1 MDKDL
6 LIEIMNNAR
15 ENIYSW
21 SLYFFKIDRR
31 NNNPFTA
38 YKIRFKNNE
47 YLPEY
52 ARILI
57 DMVVKYQLDKITE
70 IKDYTGENT
79 KVSCD
84 RIETN
89 NVLVKEQWDYF
100 VEDIACASDEK
111 IEGKYNGYVLEGT
124 PSNNDGKSL
133 VFLKMANPIINLK
146 NKRNVVFTFDADN
159 ELAEMTDEVC
169 KLRMDADCIV
179 IDEVIYSFNYKFEDL
194 LNMDK
199 TMQKVKTK
207 ALEKIFELD
216 AFENKDEFE
225 QMARAYKA
233 PRTFITLKSER
244 VNRIKNK
251 TKRKAVASMLNIEI
265 SDNGK
270 FVFKNEEEVSLLLR
284 YLCFKVFKD
293 AETKYLLEA
302 NNVTKLELNWKEIF
316 VLNVIQ
322 NIHSLTY
329 EEAEKFT
336 INSESIMKMI
346 ELDVSILV
354 SGERKNDAE
363 VAMEKWIYNV
373 LESSEN
379 KEDRKQFFDTSKYKS
394 YLVSNNEKVKYILI
408 IFL

>member
-6 LIEIMNNAR
+6 LIEILKNAR
-15 ENIYSW
+15 ENIYNW

-31 NNNPFTA
+31 DNNPFTA
-38 YKIRFKNNE
+38 YKIRFKNNQ

-52 ARILI
+52 ARTLL
-57 DMVVKYQLDKITE
+57 DMVVKYQLEKIAE

-89 NVLVKEQWDYF
+89 NELVKEQWDYF
-100 VEDIACASDEK
+100 VEDIAWASDEK
-111 IEGKYNGYVLEGT
+111 IEGKYHGYVLEGI

-146 NKRNVVFTFDADN
+146 NKRSVVFTFDADN
-159 ELAEMTDEVC
+159 ELAEITDEVC
-169 KLRMDADCIV
+169 KLRMDVDCIV

-225 QMARAYKA
+225 KMARAYKS

-244 VNRIKNK
+244 IDRIKNR
-251 TKRKAVASMLNIEI
+251 TKRKDVANMLKIEI
-265 SDNGK
+265 NDKGK

-284 YLCFKVFKD
+284 YLCFKLFKD
-293 AETKYLLEA
+293 AETKDLLEA
-302 NNVTKLELNWKEIF
+302 NNVTKLILN
-316 VLNVIQ
+316 
-322 NIHSLTY
+322 
-329 EEAEKFT
+329 
-336 INSESIMKMI
+336 
-346 ELDVSILV
+346 
-354 SGERKNDAE
+354 
-363 VAMEKWIYNV
+363 
-373 LESSEN
+373 
-379 KEDRKQFFDTSKYKS
+379 
-394 YLVSNNEKVKYILI
+394 
-408 IFL
+408 